1 MHCARESGRFAFPCY
16 TNGRVAIEGIMHRT
30 VAAISLLAVS
40 ACAPWESESAPQQA
54 IPDSG
59 AAYAIADYAC
69 RNAGK
74 MTVIESVDRDEHTV
88 TLDCVKR

>member
-1 MHCARESGRFAFPCY
+1 
-16 TNGRVAIEGIMHRT
+16 MHRT
-30 VAAISLLAVS
+30 VAVISLLAVS
-40 ACAPWESESAPQQA
+40 ACAPWESAPQQM

-74 MTVIESVDRDEHTV
+74 MTVIESVDREEHTV
-88 TLDCVKR
+88 TLDCVKP

>member
-1 MHCARESGRFAFPCY
+1 
-16 TNGRVAIEGIMHRT
+16 MHRT

-74 MTVIESVDRDEHTV
+74 MTVIESVDREEHTV
-88 TLDCVKR
+88 TLDCVKP